1 MISGV
6 VVTWVGKVGVMSCI
20 AITVGWGLSLQS
32 LLRRRRLRSGDNS
45 EVLRLGKLEKMKSHI
60 SNIDDDQEVGGGGG
74 GGGGTYV
81 QSIKW
86 GCPSFAVPEF
96 EKFPVP
102 QFMWSGP
109 SCTQS
114 WMHDLQPR
122 ARGWELE
129 LGIFQRKPRPKVK
142 SRDPPLPQ
150 SNYEKNSRHYYR
162 VGITVLR
169 CHDLECVS
177 PVVGSTVE
185 AGRRRYLVHSL
196 QVLGLTGYDM
206 YLIG

>member
-1 MISGV
+1 M
-6 VVTWVGKVGVMSCI
+6 
-20 AITVGWGLSLQS
+20 
-32 LLRRRRLRSGDNS
+32 
-45 EVLRLGKLEKMKSHI
+45 
-60 SNIDDDQEVGGGGG
+60 
-74 GGGGTYV
+74 

-86 GCPSFAVPEF
+86 GCPSCAVPEF

-169 CHDLECVS
+169 CHDLRCVS

-185 AGRRRYLVHSL
+185 AGIAGLVHSL
-196 QVLGLTGYDM
+196 QVQGLKDMIFDM
-206 YLIG
+206 YLIKEDKKKLGQRSRSHHRSEGNGSSSHLTTSGYLVTS